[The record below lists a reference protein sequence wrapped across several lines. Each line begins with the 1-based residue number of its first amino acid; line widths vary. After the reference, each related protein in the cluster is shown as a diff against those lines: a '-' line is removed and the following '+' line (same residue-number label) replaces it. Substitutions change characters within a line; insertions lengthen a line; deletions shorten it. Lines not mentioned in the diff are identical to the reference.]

1 MRVLIKSIFPLVL
14 LLVFNSCS
22 SISKVKITSS
32 PDKAEVKVTTNDG
45 ETKSLGTT
53 PLELSGKEIYSSAS
67 RMSVIH
73 ISKEG
78 FESQN
83 VFIAQESSLESYNIN
98 IKLRTKS
105 EDVKNQDIKARQEK
119 LAKNIAMSNNLIS
132 KRKYDEAERVLTSV
146 SQDFPYVSV
155 SYDLL
160 GNIAYLRR
168 DFRAAINY
176 YEKSYQLNPENSE
189 TKTMIDK
196 LKRMTSSDQI

>member
-1 MRVLIKSIFPLVL
+1 MRVMIKTIFPLL
-14 LLVFNSCS
+14 LLFFFNSCS
-22 SISKVKITSS
+22 TISKVKITSS

-45 ETKSLGTT
+45 ETKTLGTT
-53 PLELSGKEIYSSAS
+53 PLELSGKDIYSSAS

-78 FESQN
+78 YESQN
-83 VFIAQESSLESYNIN
+83 VFIAQESSLESYNLN
-98 IKLRTKS
+98 IKLRTKT
-105 EDVKNQDIKARQEK
+105 EDVKNQDMKSRQEK
-119 LAKNIAMSNNLIS
+119 LAKNIAMSNNLINK
-132 KRKYDEAERVLTSV
+132 KRYDEAERVLVTV

-176 YEKSYQLNPENSE
+176 YEKSFQLNPENSE

>member
-1 MRVLIKSIFPLVL
+1 MRVMIKSIFPFML
-14 LLVFNSCS
+14 LLFLNSCS
-22 SISKVKITSS
+22 TISKVKITSS

-53 PLELSGKEIYSSAS
+53 PLELTGKDIYSSAS

-73 ISKEG
+73 ISKDG

-105 EDVKNQDIKARQEK
+105 EDVKNQDMKSRQEK
-119 LAKNIAMSNNLIS
+119 LAKNIAMSNNLINK
-132 KRKYDEAERVLTSV
+132 KRYDEAERVLTSV

-196 LKRMTSSDQI
+196 LKRMTNSDQI

>member
-1 MRVLIKSIFPLVL
+1 MRVMTKSIFPLML
-14 LLVFNSCS
+14 LFFLNSCS
-22 SISKVKITSS
+22 TISKVKINSS

-53 PLELSGKEIYSSAS
+53 PLELNGKDIYSSAS

-73 ISKEG
+73 ISKDG

-105 EDVKNQDIKARQEK
+105 EDVKNQDIKSRQEK
-119 LAKNIAMSNNLIS
+119 LAKNIAMSNNLINK
-132 KRKYDEAERVLTSV
+132 KRYDEAERVLTSV
-146 SQDFPYVSV
+146 TQDFPYVSV

-160 GNIAYLRR
+160 GNIAYLKR

-196 LKRMTSSDQI
+196 LKRMINLDQI